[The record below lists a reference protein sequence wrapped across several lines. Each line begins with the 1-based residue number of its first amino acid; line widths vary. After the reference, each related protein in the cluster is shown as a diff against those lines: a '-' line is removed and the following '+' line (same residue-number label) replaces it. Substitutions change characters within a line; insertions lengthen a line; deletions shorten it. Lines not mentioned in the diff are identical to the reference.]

1 MKKMLVLMAV
11 AFVDMIG
18 LMIVVPML
26 PLYANRMHASPT
38 VIGLLAAS
46 FPVAQ
51 LAASPVWG
59 RLSDRTGRRPV
70 LLVGLTASMFAY
82 AIFGFA
88 GTLWLL
94 FLSRFVQGLGGGTT
108 GVAQAYVADIMA
120 PSERAK
126 ALGWLSAATSLGVII
141 GPALGSF
148 ARRAGTE
155 APGLVAA
162 ALCAINIAF
171 AWRWLPESRVPHP
184 HTTTAS
190 GTVVP
195 PPPLRSVSSAL
206 WEVLAHPL
214 RPLALTIIIYAV
226 AMLAYNATPPIF
238 ALYLNQRFGITEVNI
253 GYFFLIFGVVG
264 VLMRF
269 FVVGWVNDRLG
280 EVRTMRIGA
289 VLYGSGY
296 LLLPLATSVPLFL
309 VFQTLLPLGTALL
322 FPANSALVSHNAE
335 RHEFGLMLGVQ
346 QALRGVSSV
355 LAPILAGF
363 AYQVYG
369 PRVPFFG
376 AAGVIAVALL
386 LTGLVRDTRFA
397 QATPEATRL
406 H

>member
-70 LLVGLTASMFAY
+70 LLVGLTASMLAY

-88 GTLWLL
+88 GTLWVL
-94 FLSRFVQGLGGGTT
+94 FVSRFVQGLGGGTT

-120 PSERAK
+120 PHERAK

-162 ALCAINIAF
+162 GLCAINIAF
-171 AWRWLPESRVPHP
+171 AWRWLPESRVPHA

-190 GTVVP
+190 GTAAV

-238 ALYLNQRFGITEVNI
+238 ALYLNQRFGITEQNI
-253 GYFFLIFGVVG
+253 GYFFLIFGIVG

-280 EVRTMRIGA
+280 ELRTMRIGA
-289 VLYGSGY
+289 VLYGAGY

-309 VFQTLLPLGTALL
+309 LFQTFLPLGTALL
-322 FPANSALVSHNAE
+322 FPANSALVSHNAD

-376 AAGVIAVALL
+376 AAGVIAIALL
-386 LTGLVRDTRFA
+386 LTGLVHDSRPAR
-397 QATPEATRL
+397 ATPEASRL
-406 H
+406 G

>member
-1 MKKMLVLMAV
+1 MRKMLVLMAV

-120 PSERAK
+120 PQERAK

-148 ARRAGTE
+148 ARRAGPE

-162 ALCAINIAF
+162 GLCAINVAF
-171 AWRWLPESRVPHP
+171 AWRWLPESRVPRP

-195 PPPLRSVSSAL
+195 PPVGRSVSAAL
-206 WEVLAHPL
+206 WDVLGHPL
-214 RPLALTIIIYAV
+214 SPLSLTIIIYAV

-238 ALYLNQRFGITEVNI
+238 ALYLNQRFAVTEENI
-253 GYFFLIFGVVG
+253 GYFFLIFGIVG

-280 EVRTMRIGA
+280 ELRTMRIGA
-289 VLYGSGY
+289 VLYGAGY
-296 LLLPLATSVPLFL
+296 LLLPLAASVPAFL
-309 VFQTLLPLGTALL
+309 LYQTFLPLGTALL
-322 FPANSALVSHNAE
+322 FPANSALVSHNAD

-376 AAGVIAVALL
+376 AAGVIAIALL
-386 LTGLVRDTRFA
+386 LTGLVRDSRPAT
-397 QATPEATRL
+397 ATPEATRL
-406 H
+406 S